1 MRIKNREQRIRKIEA
16 YIQMFLMIG
25 AIFAF
30 AYVLREAFIDNQVSN
45 AGQSLGGREVF
56 IKIYSALVKT
66 FIGDKG
72 FVSAEGASTCLQTT
86 SGSICQEYASS
97 NCNNICLPGKCLPT
111 LRSQTQQCQMG
122 TCQDSVEG
130 TCQPMS
136 PKEACESGNGIWYND
151 AFGNNAQCVKGC
163 CTWGG
168 GAYSAFV
175 TQATC
180 NRKQNIS
187 GTPSVFNKNIRDEI
201 TCLNLARNQEMSAC
215 VFSKDNG
222 KSCKFT
228 TRANCLSAK
237 GNFTTFGGKQVL
249 CTNPSLGVDCQK
261 TTKTT
266 CVNGKDEVYFLDSCG
281 NAANIYNADKKDDA
295 DYWSFV
301 VSKANSCNNGNT
313 NLNSLS
319 CGNCN
324 YLLGSMC
331 NAKENNA
338 VRYGDNICH
347 NLNCVD
353 EEGRARKNGESWC
366 LYDGKVGDG
375 KDVVGSRQFKRVCKD
390 GKVVTDPCAD
400 FRGEICQESKTK
412 IEGVEFNMATCK
424 INRWS
429 ECFAANSGNEGVDTA
444 ACADAED
451 CLIRSVNVDSGFSFD
466 VCAPKYPEGFDIK
479 SKNSGAKSY
488 CSMGSQTCKVVY
500 VKDYD
505 GSWECKQNCNCES
518 VAFTQQMNDLC
529 VNLGDCGGKAN
540 IYGDLGS
547 SGYSVRNAPRISL
560 EQYKEFAKK
569 QINQLAIQ
577 LANATGDDNQ
587 ILAARARSTNNEG
600 GMSDF
605 SSGYQMTTAIV
616 GAVGAL
622 AGLAGSVIASSATAS
637 TTAFSAMTGVAAT
650 NAGTAAGAAGTLGSM
665 MGVLAAALLWLAV
678 AAILFTI
685 YTMVMGVGK
694 MKTVTVS
701 FSCYPWQPPIGG
713 DKCKECMKDPLKP
726 CSKYRC
732 QSLGL
737 ECTYIN
743 EGTSQENCIAVKPKD
758 ANAPVITPL
767 DSALPANYTYENV
780 SYLGFKVKGT
790 DSDGCIKSFSP
801 LSFGINL
808 SKEAQCKFDINR
820 SIAYEDM
827 QFYFNDNFYLL
838 NHSMGTITV
847 PSLESLGLPSYD
859 PNSRANFN
867 YYVRCQDVS
876 GNKNE
881 IDYVINFCIKPGDDI
896 SPPVIVAKSPP
907 HNFVVWNSSG
917 INTSIMINE
926 PSDCRWDNN
935 DTDYF
940 SMSHNFSCANN
951 ISDQELLGWRCKDFL
966 PLALEKNTSAFFI
979 RCLDQPWKAGI
990 NDSQRNANVNSYLFN
1005 LTRSEKLIISSLS
1018 PINGTIWS
1026 GSEPV
1031 TVSLKATTNGGA
1043 YGGVAGCQ
1051 YSVNGSQYIDFFN
1064 TYSTTHEQVF
1074 GGFTAGD
1081 KIINVKCKDLVGNDA
1096 YNVSAFNVSIDTLPA
1111 TVTRVYNSNNNLVAV
1126 TNEPATCSF
1135 VKGEFVDYRCNFV
1148 NSTAM
1153 SGTDLLHSTA
1163 LDNSAG
1169 YYIKCADRFGNQVNN
1184 SCNVV
1189 VKGGRI

>member
-1 MRIKNREQRIRKIEA
+1 MIIRNEKEQRIKRIES
-16 YIQMFLMIG
+16 YIQIFLMVG

-30 AYVLREAFIDNQVSN
+30 AYVLREAYTDNQASN
-45 AGQSLGGREVF
+45 LGQSINEKGIF
-56 IKIYSALVKT
+56 IEIYASLVKT
-66 FIGDKG
+66 IIGDKG
-72 FVSAEGASTCLQTT
+72 FVSADGVSTCLQTT

-122 TCQDSVEG
+122 TCQDSIEG

-163 CTWGG
+163 CTWGS

-180 NRKQNIS
+180 TRKQNIS
-187 GTPSVFNKNIRDEI
+187 GTAAVFNKNIRDEI
-201 TCLNLARNQEMSAC
+201 SCLNLARNQEMSAC
-215 VFSKDNG
+215 VFTKDSG

-228 TRANCLSAK
+228 TRASCLSAK

-249 CTNPSLGVDCQK
+249 CTNPTLGVDCQP

-266 CVNGKDEVYFLDSCG
+266 CVSGKDEVYFVDSCG
-281 NAANIYNADKKDDA
+281 NIANIYNANKRATDDP

-301 VSKANSCNNGNT
+301 VSKANSCEAGKANM
-313 NLNSLS
+313 NSLS

-331 NAKENNA
+331 NAKANID
-338 VRYGDNICH
+338 VRYGDNVCH
-347 NLNCVD
+347 DLNCVD

-390 GKVVTDPCAD
+390 GTVVTDPCAD
-400 FRGEICQESKTK
+400 FRGEICQESKTTV
-412 IEGVEFNMATCK
+412 EGVQFNTATCK
-424 INRWS
+424 INRWQ
-429 ECFAANSGNEGVDTA
+429 ECFSANSGGEGVDSAECTN
-444 ACADAED
+444 AED

-479 SKNSGAKSY
+479 SKDSNAKSY

-505 GSWECKQNCNCES
+505 GSWDCVQNCNCES
-518 VAFTQQMNDLC
+518 AAFTQQMNDLC
-529 VNLGDCGGKAN
+529 INLGDCGGKAN

-587 ILAARARSTNNEG
+587 ILAARARSAVNGEDNA
-600 GMSDF
+600 DF
-605 SSGYQMTTAIV
+605 TSSYQMTTAIV
-616 GAVGAL
+616 GAIGAI
-622 AGLAGSVIASSATAS
+622 AGIGAVVATGAASGAAAGS
-637 TTAFSAMTGVAAT
+637 
-650 NAGTAAGAAGTLGSM
+650 
-665 MGVLAAALLWLAV
+665 AAAVGGIVSILGVVAVVVAV
-678 AAILFTI
+678 AAIAFML
-685 YTMVMGVGK
+685 YTTLMGVGK
-694 MKTVTVS
+694 MKTVTVTY
-701 FSCYPWQPPIGG
+701 SCYPWQPPIGG
-713 DKCKECMKDPLKP
+713 DKCAQCMKDPLKP

-758 ANAPVITPL
+758 ASAPVITPL
-767 DSALPANYTYENV
+767 EGILPENYSYDNV
-780 SYLGFKVKGT
+780 SYLGYKVKGT
-790 DSDGCIKSFSP
+790 DPDGCIKSFSP
-801 LSFGINL
+801 LSFGVNL

-820 SIAYEDM
+820 SIGYDDM

-859 PNSRANFN
+859 PNSRADFN

-876 GNKNE
+876 GNKNS

-896 SPPVIVAKSPP
+896 TPPVIVAKSPP
-907 HNFVVWNSSG
+907 HNFVIWNATG
-917 INTSIMINE
+917 INTSIMVNE
-926 PSDCRWDNN
+926 PADCRWDNN
-935 DTDYF
+935 DSSYF
-940 SMSHNFSCANN
+940 DMTHNFSCANN
-951 ISDQELLGWRCKDFL
+951 ITDQELLGWRCKDFL
-966 PLALEKNTSAFFI
+966 PLPLEMNTSAFFI

-990 NDSQRNANVNSYLFN
+990 NDSQRNVNVESYSFN
-1005 LTRSEKLIISSLS
+1005 LTRSAQLIISSLS
-1018 PINGTIWS
+1018 PMNEVIWS

-1031 TVSLKATTNGGA
+1031 TVSLRATTTGGA
-1043 YGGVAGCQ
+1043 IGGVAGCQ
-1051 YSVNGSQYIDFFN
+1051 YSINGSQYIDFFN

-1074 GGFTAGD
+1074 GGFSAGD
-1081 KIINVKCKDLVGNDA
+1081 KVIDVKCKDIVGNDA

-1111 TVTRVYNSNNNLVAV
+1111 TVTRIYNSNNNLVAV
-1126 TNEPATCSF
+1126 TNEPATCNF

-1148 NSTAM
+1148 NASVM

-1163 LDNSAG
+1163 LDNSAT
-1169 YYIKCADRFGNQVNN
+1169 YYIKCVDRFGNQMNN
-1184 SCNVV
+1184 SCSAV